1 MPRNRPGALR
11 SARSTPG
18 PRVWEEP
25 PPVRVPGLSARTS
38 LAVHRAER
46 LSPGFWYPRGATDT
60 ALRRYRAFL
69 HPPGRRPRYPRASYC
84 AACPGC
90 ALDDVREA
98 RDALAE
104 ILPLLPP
111 RARAELQRVLTPLD
125 RRFLRRTLPDPLAG
139 PAAPWWHRRLA
150 LGVEGW

>member
-11 SARSTPG
+11 SARRTPG
-18 PRVWEEP
+18 PRVREEP
-25 PPVRVPGLSARTS
+25 PPARIPGLSARAS
-38 LAVHRAER
+38 LAIHRAER
-46 LSPGFWYPRGATDT
+46 LAVSWYSPGAIGA
-60 ALRRYRAFL
+60 ALGRYRAFL
-69 HPPGRRPRYPRASYC
+69 HPPGRRPRYPRAAYC
-84 AACPGC
+84 SGCPGC

-104 ILPLLPP
+104 ILPALPH

-125 RRFLRRTLPDPLAG
+125 RRYLLCTLPDPLAG
-139 PAAPWWHRRLA
+139 PAEPWWRRRLA